1 MPSIYTSFMSADIVN
16 QGDEIISVGQLN
28 QQAKTLL
35 ENQFRGVSVIGEI
48 SNMARPSSG
57 HIYFTLKDEDG
68 AIRCAMFRN
77 QNLRLNFE
85 PQNGDQCI
93 LKGQV
98 SLYAPRGDY
107 QLIVSSM
114 QPAGAGNLM
123 HQFEELKKKLDAE
136 GLFAQEIKKQLP
148 KQPKHIGVITSESTA
163 AFQDI
168 LTTIQRRAPV
178 SQVSLIPATVQGDT
192 APKTLIEALQST
204 LNYNNLNPDN
214 AFDVILICRGGG
226 SIEDLWAFNN
236 ESLARE
242 IFDFP
247 LPIISG
253 VGHEIDF
260 TIVDFVADLRAPTP
274 TAAAELV
281 TEYYFQLNDRL
292 EEWKASLGYL
302 VQSRLTEKSQTLLFK
317 SQNLKSPLTMLKEQS
332 QSLDNIEMRLANT
345 VQGIMSNAKQNFQL
359 ATSQIYQSSTLQR
372 FENYEDRIKTNLRS
386 LNFQIKNL
394 IDKKKL
400 MLESIT
406 TNLKAISPLA
416 VLDRGYAIVMNE
428 NGQALKSSKD
438 IKVGDTVTTRLGDGG
453 FTSNVSKKD

>member
-1 MPSIYTSFMSADIVN
+1 MSADIVN

-136 GLFAQEIKKQLP
+136 GLFAQEIKKQIP

-302 VQSRLTEKSQTLLFK
+302 VQSRLTEKSQILLFK

-345 VQGIMSNAKQNFQL
+345 VQGIISNAKQNFQL

-386 LNFQIKNL
+386 LNFQMKNL

-400 MLESIT
+400 MLESIS
-406 TNLKAISPLA
+406 TNLNAISPLA

>member
-1 MPSIYTSFMSADIVN
+1 MSSIYTSFMCADIVN

-292 EEWKASLGYL
+292 EEWKANLGYL

-345 VQGIMSNAKQNFQL
+345 VQGIISNAKQNFQL
-359 ATSQIYQSSTLQR
+359 ATSQIYQSSALQR
-372 FENYEDRIKTNLRS
+372 FGNYEDRIKTNLKS
-386 LNFQIKNL
+386 LNFQMKNL

-406 TNLKAISPLA
+406 TNLNAISPLA

>member
-1 MPSIYTSFMSADIVN
+1 MCSDIVE

-28 QQAKTLL
+28 QQAKKLL
-35 ENQFRGVSVIGEI
+35 ENQFRDVSVLGEI

-77 QNLRLNFE
+77 QNSRLNFE
-85 PQNGDQCI
+85 PLNGDQCI

-136 GLFAQEIKKQLP
+136 GLFDQGIKKLLP
-148 KQPKHIGVITSESTA
+148 KQPKHIGIITSESTA
-163 AFQDI
+163 AFQDV
-168 LTTIQRRAPV
+168 LTTIQRRAPI
-178 SQVSLIPATVQGDT
+178 SQVSLIPAMVQGDT
-192 APKTLIEALQST
+192 APRTLIAALQNT
-204 LNYNNLNPDN
+204 LHYNNLNPKN
-214 AFDVILICRGGG
+214 AFDVIIICRGGG

-242 IFDFP
+242 IYDYP

-260 TIVDFVADLRAPTP
+260 TITDFVSDLRAPTP

-281 TEYYFQLNDRL
+281 TEYYFQLSDRL
-292 EEWKASLGYL
+292 NEWEANLSHLIQLSL
-302 VQSRLTEKSQTLLFK
+302 SEKSQNILFASK
-317 SQNLKSPLTMLKEQS
+317 NLKSPLTMLKEQS
-332 QSLDNIEMRLANT
+332 QSLDNIEIRLSGMMQN
-345 VQGIMSNAKQNFQL
+345 IMVNAKQSFQL
-359 ATSQIYQSSTLQR
+359 TTAQIFQSSALQK
-372 FENYEDRIKTNLRS
+372 FEKLQDLLKTELKS
-386 LNFQIKNL
+386 LNLQIKNI
-394 IDKKKL
+394 IDRKKL
-400 MLESIT
+400 LLESISS
-406 TNLKAISPLA
+406 NLKAVSPLA

-428 NGQALKSSKD
+428 EGRALKSSKD
-438 IKVGDTVTTRLGDGG
+438 VKVGDTINTRLADGG
-453 FTSNVSKKD
+453 FSSDVSKKD

>member
-1 MPSIYTSFMSADIVN
+1 MCADIVN

-28 QQAKTLL
+28 QQAKALL
-35 ENQFRGVSVIGEI
+35 ENQFRSVSVIGEI
-48 SNMARPSSG
+48 SNIARPSSG

-136 GLFAQEIKKQLP
+136 GIFAQEIKKPIP

-192 APKTLIEALQST
+192 APKTLITALQSI
-204 LNYNNLNPDN
+204 LNYNNLNSNN

-242 IFDFP
+242 IYDFP

-292 EEWKASLGYL
+292 EEWKANLGYL
-302 VQSRLTEKSQTLLFK
+302 VQAKLAEKSQTLLFT

-345 VQGIMSNAKQNFQL
+345 IQGIMGNAKQNFQL
-359 ATSQIYQSSTLQR
+359 ATAQIYQSSALQR
-372 FENYEDRIKTNLRS
+372 FGNYEDRIKTNLRS
-386 LNFQIKNL
+386 LNSQMKNL

-406 TNLKAISPLA
+406 TNLNAISPLA

-453 FTSNVSKKD
+453 FTSNVSKKN

>member
-1 MPSIYTSFMSADIVN
+1 MCADIVE
-16 QGDEIISVGQLN
+16 QRDEIISVGQLN
-28 QQAKTLL
+28 QQAKKLL
-35 ENQFRGVSVIGEI
+35 ENQFRSVSVIGEI
-48 SNMARPSSG
+48 SNIARPSSG

-136 GLFAQEIKKQLP
+136 GFFAQEIKKQVP
-148 KQPKHIGVITSESTA
+148 AQPKHVGVITSESTA
-163 AFQDI
+163 AFQDV
-168 LTTIQRRAPV
+168 LTTIQRRAPIC
-178 SQVSLIPATVQGDT
+178 QVSLIPATVQGDT
-192 APKTLIEALQST
+192 APKALIKGLQSA
-204 LNYNNLNPDN
+204 LNYNNLNPED
-214 AFDVILICRGGG
+214 AIDVILICRGGG

-242 IFDFP
+242 IFDYP
-247 LPIISG
+247 LPVISG

-260 TIVDFVADLRAPTP
+260 TITDFVADIRAPTP

-292 EEWKASLGYL
+292 EEWNASLSYL
-302 VQSRLTEKSQTLLFK
+302 VQAKLTKKSQAILVA
-317 SQNLKSPLTMLKEQS
+317 SQNLKNPLTMLKEQS
-332 QSLDNIEMRLANT
+332 QSLDNVEIRLTNII
-345 VQGIMSNAKQNFQL
+345 QSIMNRAKQNFQL
-359 ATSQIYQSSTLQR
+359 AATKIYQSSALQK
-372 FENYEDRIKTNLRS
+372 FSKHEDRLKNNLNS
-386 LNFQIKNL
+386 LNAQIKNL
-394 IDKKKL
+394 IDIKKL
-400 MLESIT
+400 ILASLNS
-406 TNLKAISPLA
+406 NLKAISPLA
-416 VLDRGYAIVMNE
+416 VLERGYAIAMNE
-428 NGQALKSSKD
+428 NGKALKSSKD
-438 IKVGDTVTTRLGDGG
+438 LKVGDTVTTRLADGG
-453 FTSNVSKKD
+453 FSSNVSKKD

>member
-1 MPSIYTSFMSADIVN
+1 MCADIVE

-28 QQAKTLL
+28 QQAKQLL
-35 ENQFRGVSVIGEI
+35 ENQFRGVSVLGEI
-48 SNMARPSSG
+48 SNIARPSSG

-77 QNLRLNFE
+77 QNLRLNFD

-136 GLFAQEIKKQLP
+136 GLFSQDIKKQIP
-148 KQPKHIGVITSESTA
+148 SQPKHIGVITSESTA

-168 LTTIQRRAPV
+168 LTTIQRRAPI

-192 APKTLIEALQST
+192 APKTLIEALQCT
-204 LNYNNLNPDN
+204 LNYNNLNPQN

-260 TIVDFVADLRAPTP
+260 TITDFVADLRAPTP

-281 TEYYFQLNDRL
+281 TEYYFQLEDKL
-292 EEWKASLGYL
+292 EEWQATLGYL
-302 VQSRLTEKSQTLLFK
+302 VQARLTEKSQAILFA

-332 QSLDNIEMRLANT
+332 QSLDNVEIRLTN
-345 VQGIMSNAKQNFQL
+345 IMQSNMSRAKQSLQL
-359 ATSQIYQSSTLQR
+359 STAQIYQSSALQK
-372 FENYEDRIKTNLRS
+372 FGKYKDSLKNNFNS
-386 LNFQIKNL
+386 LNSQIKNL
-394 IDKKKL
+394 VDKKEL
-400 MLESIT
+400 MLASLHS
-406 TNLKAISPLA
+406 NLKAISPLA
-416 VLDRGYAIVMNE
+416 VLDRGYAIVMNR
-428 NGQALKSSKD
+428 NGQALKSSND
-438 IKVGDTVTTRLGDGG
+438 LKVGDSVTARLANGG
-453 FTSNVSKKD
+453 FSASVSKKD